1 LIFICGMGAGFFGAM
16 VGLGGGV
23 IMVPVLH
30 LIFDLPIK
38 TAVATS
44 LCAVCATSIGGAA
57 RYLNKGMVDFRLGLF
72 LETTTI
78 VGAIAGGVLAIAIKP
93 QLVSIAFAAVLLYTS
108 ANMII
113 KIRKPEGI
121 ISNDHRQRIT
131 SARKYTALG
140 LSTLAGMVSALLGVG
155 GGVVQ
160 VPILNLVLRYP
171 IKAAVATS
179 TYMIGITA
187 AAGSLV
193 YFLSQVRG
201 TVDYPLIDYQ
211 AIGPLILGT
220 LAGSSMG
227 AATAD
232 KLRSRV
238 IKIIF
243 VIALV
248 YAGLRIGLKGLGVE
262 LF

>member
-1 LIFICGMGAGFFGAM
+1 
-16 VGLGGGV
+16 
-23 IMVPVLH
+23 MVPVLN
-30 LIFDLPIK
+30 LIFDVPIK

-57 RYLNKGMVDFRLGLF
+57 RYLSRGLVDFRLGLF
-72 LETTTI
+72 LEITTI
-78 VGAIAGGVLAIAIKP
+78 IGAVSGGLLAIVIKP
-93 QLVSIAFAAVLLYTS
+93 EIMSVAFAIVLLYTS
-108 ANMII
+108 ANMIA
-113 KIRKPEGI
+113 KIRKRDEAV
-121 ISNDHRQRIT
+121 SENHRRDILPM
-131 SARKYTALG
+131 RKYIALG
-140 LSTLAGMVSALLGVG
+140 LSTIAGMVSALLGVG

-160 VPILNLVLRYP
+160 VPILHLVLKYP

-201 TVDYPLIDYQ
+201 IVDIQLINYQ

-220 LAGSSMG
+220 LAGSSLG
-227 AATAD
+227 AAVAE
-232 KLRSRV
+232 KLKSRV
-238 IKIIF
+238 IKLIF

-248 YAGLRIGLKGLGVE
+248 YAGIRIGLKGLGVE